1 MRGKGHTWHQDMPR
15 TLSHSD
21 HHLNTELSV
30 LQLGPYPL
38 SDLIS
43 YHLPP
48 SPAPATS
55 ASLLV
60 LWHAQALASGPLHL
74 LSSLPGRLFHTVH
87 SLIFPSLRT
96 PTMHDNFRIMGR
108 GKKRQ
113 EFLHTKPLLHSASRM
128 FQHAGE
134 TWGCVIKDTR
144 LAIRRAGILFWLSH
158 LIDKLLKFSLLY
170 LNRSE
175 PSTQGYTVHL
185 FIHAGHLNRHPWLHV
200 FTVWWETQ
208 MDWNSP
214 TQ

>member
-1 MRGKGHTWHQDMPR
+1 
-15 TLSHSD
+15 
-21 HHLNTELSV
+21 
-30 LQLGPYPL
+30 
-38 SDLIS
+38 
-43 YHLPP
+43 
-48 SPAPATS
+48 
-55 ASLLV
+55 
-60 LWHAQALASGPLHL
+60 
-74 LSSLPGRLFHTVH
+74 
-87 SLIFPSLRT
+87 
-96 PTMHDNFRIMGR
+96 MHDNFRIMGR

-175 PSTQGYTVHL
+175 PSTRGYTVHL
-185 FIHAGHLNRHPWLHV
+185 FIHAGHLNRCPWLHG

-214 TQ
+214 HNKTHCCDGPWWIAVSFNEHLLYAVTVLNPVHSTTYT